1 MGADRRTDGGA
12 PAAQP
17 PEILTQLSKDTGY
30 DPLSADVWSCG
41 VFLYVML
48 LGKFPFQKLGQKVS
62 LGTNFRNILC
72 QIYIMV
78 RAGGHCVRTDGLT
91 APRRPAAQHGA
102 EWDGAAEQD
111 RGADSGRDPLVASAW
126 EGANLSAECKDL
138 LNKCLTI
145 DAEQRI
151 SIPDILKHPWF
162 RFRLLPEYERALGP
176 ELERETM
183 REYALRPVEEV
194 THCISGR
201 NHLKLKNMIRE
212 AVFAPMGIKGEVQVW
227 RPLRSDGAQPAA

>member
-78 RAGGHCVRTDGLT
+78 RA
-91 APRRPAAQHGA
+91 PAAGV
-102 EWDGAAEQD
+102 
-111 RGADSGRDPLVASAW
+111 L
-126 EGANLSAECKDL
+126 C
-138 LNKCLTI
+138 
-145 DAEQRI
+145 
-151 SIPDILKHPWF
+151 
-162 RFRLLPEYERALGP
+162 GP
-176 ELERETM
+176 T
-183 REYALRPVEEV
+183 
-194 THCISGR
+194 
-201 NHLKLKNMIRE
+201 
-212 AVFAPMGIKGEVQVW
+212 
-227 RPLRSDGAQPAA
+227 D

>member
-1 MGADRRTDGGA
+1 MPNLHHGTRRRAFCADRRTDGGA
-12 PAAQP
+12 
-17 PEILTQLSKDTGY
+17 
-30 DPLSADVWSCG
+30 
-41 VFLYVML
+41 
-48 LGKFPFQKLGQKVS
+48 
-62 LGTNFRNILC
+62 
-72 QIYIMV
+72 
-78 RAGGHCVRTDGLT
+78 
-91 APRRPAAQHGA
+91 PAAQHGA

-111 RGADSGRDPLVASAW
+111 RGADSGRDSLVASAW

-162 RFRLLPEYERALGP
+162 RFRLLPEYTRALGP
-176 ELERETM
+176 ELESETL